1 MPEIVAK
8 SRSEYLLKTRIQ
20 GDERIVINATQF
32 ITPAIIASYIGQQQG
47 LNNYLPLAGGT
58 ITGNLRLKGE
68 GDFGNKINLG
78 DGEYVYLHEDS
89 NDHLLIYARAGVDI
103 SVGGGKSVQV
113 NGSEVVTA
121 NNLEEKAIDLGFAKK
136 SEGTGDNFGQAP
148 YITVQASGSSAPY
161 FYIQHPMLGKAGV
174 ELVLMTKCRRKRGAN
189 SQYPGHKNGW
199 TVAQNFRRGN
209 MSYGERVPAV
219 FVFSTVTQVS
229 LVSDYIKKY
238 YMYPPNEVNTNVN
251 TDAMT
256 LDNLY
261 FGGWNM
267 SVKRQQGKVFGVAAR
282 RIKDGRYEY
291 SEVTAILAIKDSIN
305 YNYLKIGVL

>member
-47 LNNYLPLAGGT
+47 LDNYLPLAGGT

-68 GDFGNKINLG
+68 GHFGNKINFG

-89 NDHLLIYARAGVDI
+89 DDHLLIYARTGVDI
-103 SVGGGKSVQV
+103 SVGGSDSVQI
-113 NGSEVVTA
+113 NGAEVVTD
-121 NNLEEKAIDLGFAKK
+121 NNLEEKALGLGFTKE
-136 SEGTGDNFGQAP
+136 SGGDNFGQAP
-148 YITVQASGSSAPY
+148 YITVQASGNSAPY
-161 FYIQHPMLGKAGV
+161 LRIQHPMFGEAGV
-174 ELVLMTKCRRKRGAN
+174 ELVLMTKGRRKRGAK
-189 SQYPGHKNGW
+189 SQRPGHKHGW

-209 MSYGERVPAV
+209 MSYGERTPAV
-219 FVFSTVTQVS
+219 FVCSASTQVS
-229 LVSDYIKKY
+229 SVSDYIKKY
-238 YMYPPNEVNTNVN
+238 YMYPPSETNTNVN
-251 TDAMT
+251 TAAMT

-267 SVKRQQGKVFGVAAR
+267 SVKRQKGKVFGVAAR
-282 RIKDGRYEY
+282 RIKNGRYEY
-291 SEVTAILAIKDSIN
+291 SEVTAILAIKDSNN
-305 YNYLKIGVL
+305 YDYLKIGVL

>member
-47 LNNYLPLAGGT
+47 LDNYLPLAGGT

-68 GDFGNKINLG
+68 GSFGNKINLG
-78 DGEYVYLHEDS
+78 DGENVYLHEDS
-89 NDHLLIYARAGVDI
+89 DDHLLIYARTGVDI
-103 SVGGGKSVQV
+103 SVGGGNSVQI
-113 NGSEVVTA
+113 NGAEVVTD
-121 NNLEEKAIDLGFAKK
+121 NNLEEKALGLGFTKE
-136 SEGTGDNFGQAP
+136 SGGDNFGQAP
-148 YITVQASGSSAPY
+148 YITVQASGTNAPY
-161 FYIQHPMLGKAGV
+161 LRIQHPMFGEAGV
-174 ELVLMTKCRRKRGAN
+174 ELVLMTKGRRKRGAK
-189 SQYPGHKNGW
+189 SQHPGYKHGW

-209 MSYGERVPAV
+209 MSYGERTPAV
-219 FVFSTVTQVS
+219 FVFSASTQVS

-238 YMYPPNEVNTNVN
+238 YMYPPSEVNTNVN
-251 TDAMT
+251 TAAMT

-267 SVKRQQGKVFGVAAR
+267 SIKRQKGKVFGVAAR
-282 RIKDGRYEY
+282 RIKNGRYEY
-291 SEVTAILAIKDSIN
+291 SEVTAILAIKDSN
-305 YNYLKIGVL
+305 NHDYLKIGVL

>member
-47 LNNYLPLAGGT
+47 LDNYLPLAGGT

-78 DGEYVYLHEDS
+78 DGEYVYFHEDS

-103 SVGGGKSVQV
+103 SVGGGNSVQI
-113 NGSEVVTA
+113 NGAEVVTD
-121 NNLEEKAIDLGFAKK
+121 NNLEEKAIGLGFAKE
-136 SEGTGDNFGQAP
+136 SGDSFGRAP
-148 YITVQASGSSAPY
+148 YVTVQASGASAPY
-161 FYIQHPMLGKAGV
+161 FRIQHPMFGEAGV
-174 ELVLMTKCRRKRGAN
+174 EFVLMTKGRRKRGAN
-189 SQYPGHKNGW
+189 SRYPGHKHGW

-209 MSYGERVPAV
+209 MSYGERKPAV
-219 FVFSTVTQVS
+219 FVFSTDTQVS

-238 YMYPPNEVNTNVN
+238 YMYPPSEANRNVN
-251 TDAMT
+251 TAAMA

-261 FGGWNM
+261 FGGWDM
-267 SVKRQQGKVFGVAAR
+267 SVKRQKGKVFGIAAR

-291 SEVTAILAIKDSIN
+291 SEVTAILASKDSRN
-305 YNYLKIGVL
+305 YNNLKIGVL